1 VQLSYEIV
9 TAPASAIRA
18 GGAHLF
24 WAGEPSPA
32 LVESLDRTGQVQPVL
47 AHETPDGLVLVAG
60 HARLAALRS
69 LGAPVLV
76 RLVIDPAPVD
86 LGIIYMADNALRPLD
101 DAMRLAALRYFRP
114 LLDDARLAHDVLPGL
129 NLNPGSKDARL
140 LADWL
145 ALPDHWQTHLAAGR
159 VPLAAGTV
167 LGRMTDADRLAVAPL
182 FAGLSWSRSNAVN
195 LLTWLFE
202 AAKMNGTTVARIM
215 ADAGMTDFAAEAL
228 SPKDAM
234 ARLVAMARDARHPT
248 LRALQSRFDASARE
262 LAASTGW
269 RVLQPDN
276 FETGSVELSIRVAD
290 PAQLDRAVRG
300 LQTMAD
306 RPQWHHLW
314 TTGDTND

>member
-1 VQLSYEIV
+1 M
-9 TAPASAIRA
+9 
-18 GGAHLF
+18 
-24 WAGEPSPA
+24 
-32 LVESLDRTGQVQPVL
+32 GQVQPVL

-76 RLVIDPAPVD
+76 RLVLDPDPVD
-86 LGIIYMADNALRPLD
+86 LGLVYMADNALRPLD

-114 LLDDARLAHDVLPGL
+114 LLDDARLAQDVLPGL

-140 LADWL
+140 LTDWL
-145 ALPDHWQTHLAAGR
+145 ALPDHWQAHLAAGR
-159 VPLAAGTV
+159 VPLAAGNV
-167 LGRMTDADRLAVAPL
+167 LARMDTADRHAVAPL

-195 LLTWLFE
+195 LLTWLHE
-202 AAKMNGTTVARIM
+202 AAKMNGTTVAGIM
-215 ADAGMTDFAAEAL
+215 ADSGMADFAAESL

-269 RVLQPDN
+269 RVVQPDN
-276 FETGSVELSIRVAD
+276 FETGNVELSIRVAD

-300 LQTMAD
+300 LQTMAE
-306 RPQWHHLW
+306 RPQWDHLW